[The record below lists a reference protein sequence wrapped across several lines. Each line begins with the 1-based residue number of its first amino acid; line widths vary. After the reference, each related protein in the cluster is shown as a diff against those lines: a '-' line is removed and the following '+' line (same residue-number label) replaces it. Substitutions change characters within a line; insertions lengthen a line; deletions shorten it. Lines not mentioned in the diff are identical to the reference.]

1 MLFKIAERQPTEKEL
16 NFVNKNLT
24 EVKRMLAN
32 LHTLKIKQKELK
44 TDLTEEIKSVQKY
57 LKEIFGYIVDLQY

>member
-44 TDLTEEIKSVQKY
+44 TDLTEEIKSVQNY